1 MQDGRRGEAQE
12 AAAEVEWMIPL
23 SHVVGKNQ
31 EGYLDWKIESE
42 RSQAQARQHSPG
54 FQLQEDKSP

>member
-23 SHVVGKNQ
+23 SHVVDKNQ
-31 EGYLDWKIESE
+31 EGHLGSE
-42 RSQAQARQHSPG
+42 
-54 FQLQEDKSP
+54 